1 MNSTAKALTLSFME
15 RYTAL
20 ILSIGSTMVLAR
32 ILTPAETGLFSI
44 GVALTAL
51 IAQFRDFGV
60 TTFLIQEPDLT
71 DEKFRTALGVST
83 ITMLL
88 LMAAILLGSGWA
100 GDFYHEPGI
109 TQVMRISALSFVVI
123 PFNSIVM
130 VWLRRQMQFHTL
142 YKMTVAGAVCHAV
155 TGVALALLGFGY
167 MSLAWATVANNAGSS
182 LVAFHYRPRQY
193 SYVPSFKAWRQIAAF
208 GVYSTISNICQEAV
222 LRSSDLFIGRSMGMN
237 AVGEFSRANGL
248 VAMINQSLL
257 SGILPVALSVF
268 ALKRRAGEALGI
280 AYLSGLSLLTAI
292 AWPAFAFLGLMA
304 FPLIRLLF
312 GDQWDIAI
320 DPARLIAA
328 AGMVSCLTVL
338 HPSVFQA
345 TGAMRQRMSV
355 QLVIMP
361 LKLLVF
367 FISAQYGLA
376 AVAAGTILNALIE
389 LVPSQFAVDRVI
401 GTRPLELFATLWKS
415 LLATAAS
422 AAGSILILIYL
433 PPSVDYLWQPIILAA
448 LATGIFWLIAIFLLA
463 HPLADEILRLIGQ
476 ARGVL
481 SVRFPLLRPSRK

>member
-1 MNSTAKALTLSFME
+1 MNSTTKALTLSFLE

-32 ILTPAETGLFSI
+32 ILTPGETGLFSI
-44 GVALTAL
+44 GVALTTL

-60 TTFLIQEPDLT
+60 ATFLIQEPDLT

-109 TQVMRISALSFVVI
+109 TQVMRVSALSFLVI

-167 MSLAWATVANNAGSS
+167 MSLAWATVANNVGTT
-182 LVAFHYRPRQY
+182 LVAFQHRPRQY
-193 SYVPSFKAWRQIAAF
+193 SYLPSLKVWRRIAAF
-208 GVYSTISNICQEAV
+208 GIYSTISNICQEAV

-237 AVGEFSRANGL
+237 AVGQFSRANGL
-248 VAMINQSLL
+248 VSMINQSLL

-304 FPLIRLLF
+304 FPLVRILF
-312 GDQWDIAI
+312 GDQWDIAVE
-320 DPARLIAA
+320 PARLIAV
-328 AGMVSCLTVL
+328 AGMVSCLTIL
-338 HPSVFQA
+338 HPSIFQA
-345 TGAMRQRMSV
+345 TGAMRQRMGV

-361 LKLLVF
+361 LKLAVF
-367 FISAQYGLA
+367 FVAAQYGLA

-389 LVPSQFAVDRVI
+389 LAPSQFAVNRII
-401 GTRPLELFATLWKS
+401 GTRLLELFTALWKS

-422 AAGSILILIYL
+422 AAGSGLVLIYL
-433 PPSVDYLWQPIILAA
+433 PPAVGHLWQPVILAA
-448 LATGIFWLIAIFLLA
+448 AATGIFWLVAIFLLA
-463 HPLADEILRLIGQ
+463 HPLAEEILRLIGQ
-476 ARGVL
+476 VRGAL
-481 SVRFPLLRPSRK
+481 SMRFLRLRPSRK